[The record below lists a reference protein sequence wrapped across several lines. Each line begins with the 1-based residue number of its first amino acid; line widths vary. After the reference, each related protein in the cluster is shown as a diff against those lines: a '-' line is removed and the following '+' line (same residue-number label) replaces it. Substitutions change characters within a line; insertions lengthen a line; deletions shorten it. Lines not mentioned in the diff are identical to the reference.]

1 MKKSIITLF
10 LCCFSAISFAQ
21 LKVDSLGRTFMPK
34 GITVGSLVPEDHVG
48 LSVQYNK
55 SETTPYFGIKSTLT
69 KGGYMPTNHICAIY
83 GIAKH
88 QTSTGNMSCGKRS
101 IGVLGAGMHALSLS
115 GDFCAGIAGVGSI
128 YNGIGV
134 YGTTDPTGN
143 PFTFLP
149 TSSLGGA
156 YAGYFQ
162 GNVKITG
169 ALTTN
174 MVTQTS
180 DARLKENIFSIS
192 KEIGKDI
199 LALNPVSFKYAKD
212 SLYYWYQDSAEAVT
226 HTHYGLVAQEV
237 KEVFPD
243 LVYEDGNGMLSVNYL
258 EIIPLLISTV
268 KEQEARITELENAS
282 AKDSLVRRVKAAED
296 KSDMLAVEAELF
308 QNTPNPFTDN
318 TAISYFL
325 PNEVSDAAIYIYD
338 MQGTQLQKHVLT
350 QRGNATLTISGGTLN
365 AGMYLYSLIADGKAI
380 DTKRMIL
387 TK

>member
-1 MKKSIITLF
+1 
-10 LCCFSAISFAQ
+10 
-21 LKVDSLGRTFMPK
+21 MPK

-48 LSVQYNK
+48 LSVKYNK

-69 KGGYMPTNHICAIY
+69 KGGYMPTNHIYAVC

-88 QTSTGNMSCGKRS
+88 QITTGNMSCGKRS
-101 IGVLGAGMHALSLS
+101 IGVLGAGLHGSSYS
-115 GDFCAGIAGVGSI
+115 GDFSAGVAGVASI
-128 YNGIGV
+128 YGGV
-134 YGTTDPTGN
+134 GVFGTTYANADV
-143 PFTFLP
+143 FSQLP
-149 TSSLGGA
+149 TTALGA

-162 GNVKITG
+162 GNVKVTG

-180 DARLKENIFSIS
+180 DARLKENISSLS
-192 KEIGKDI
+192 KEIGNEI
-199 LALNPVSFKYAKD
+199 LALNPICFKYAKD
-212 SLYYWYQDSAEAVT
+212 SLYYWYQDTAEAVT

-338 MQGTQLQKHVLT
+338 MQGTQLQKHVLM
-350 QRGNATLTISGGTLN
+350 QRGNATLTINGGTLN
-365 AGMYLYSLIADGKAI
+365 AGMYLYSLIADGNVV